1 VSSTSDNRRLAAEF
15 FGCFASGDVDGAMAR
30 MADDVIWRVAA
41 AAKTPGAG
49 GMDKKRI
56 AGMFRYMIGEL
67 KDGKLSYHAKD
78 SHADGDKVAIELEG
92 SGELKSGRAF
102 NSKYHLLMTFRDG
115 KVCAVREFLD
125 RQDMIANWFGK

>member
-1 VSSTSDNRRLAAEF
+1 MSSTSDNRRLAAEF

-30 MADDVIWRVAA
+30 MADDVIWRVVA
-41 AAKTPGAG
+41 GG

-67 KDGKLSYHAKD
+67 KDGKLKYEAKD

-102 NSKYHLLMTFRDG
+102 ISKYHLLMTFRDG
-115 KVCAVREFLD
+115 KVCAVREYLD